1 MQITK
6 NIKPEFIDT
15 RGAITNILPKGAS
28 IKSVLLIT
36 SKAGAIR
43 SNHYHKSD
51 SHYCYILSGNVQW
64 SEKSI
69 GCSNVDTEILNSG
82 DMIYTPAMMIHAVKF
97 LEDTTFLAFAVQP
110 RDQDSYEEDTVK
122 AQLI

>member
-1 MQITK
+1 MQIIK
-6 NIKPEFIDT
+6 NIKPEFTDA

-36 SKAGAIR
+36 SMAGSIR
-43 SNHYHKSD
+43 SNHYHKAD
-51 SHYCYILSGNVQW
+51 SHYCYIFSGRAEW
-64 SEKSI
+64 SEKSV
-69 GCSNVDTEILNSG
+69 GGSKVDTEILNSG

-97 LEDTTFLAFAVQP
+97 LEDTIFFTFAIQL